1 MEVAAI
7 ALPDVEPEDPL
18 RQEILALA
26 QEENIPVHFVRRTQ
40 AITWRTAHPLHW
52 FPPLGEG
59 TDTNELGLTML
70 ATAGSFDTLIT
81 GDMSGEVEPL
91 LLEHGNLPEVE
102 LLVAGH
108 HGLRTSSTQALL
120 DAIRPEIAVIS
131 AGENNRYGHPA
142 QETLERLAAI
152 GAEIYRTDLQGTV
165 TIRAN
170 VSQDAA

>member
-1 MEVAAI
+1 
-7 ALPDVEPEDPL
+7 
-18 RQEILALA
+18 
-26 QEENIPVHFVRRTQ
+26 
-40 AITWRTAHPLHW
+40 
-52 FPPLGEG
+52 
-59 TDTNELGLTML
+59 ML

-91 LLEHGNLPEVE
+91 LLERRELPKVE

-108 HGLRTSSTQALL
+108 HGSGTSTTQTLL
-120 DAIRPEIAVIS
+120 DAIRPDVAVIS
-131 AGENNRYGHPA
+131 VGENNRYGHPA